1 MKKRIGSLFLALA
14 ITGVGIMLNTSLVNA
29 ATQTTG
35 WTVTYDGG
43 KFVSDYDISKS
54 TITSAMPGDT
64 ISYEVNYK
72 NASGTTSDFYVS
84 TDVINSLEEK
94 SIGGG
99 QSNAAGGAYTYK
111 LSYKVGNQETVIH
124 DSETV
129 GGDNNT
135 VVGLKQAVGNIE
147 SGKVPYFN
155 VGRLNNGQTGTI
167 IITVKLDGNSQDNNY
182 MEKLATLDLKFG
194 AEKVPKPQN
203 NVVTNTSVNHVVY
216 TTPGGVQ
223 VVAIDEPKVPQ
234 SGGNPVTGDSI
245 LPIIIC
251 TMAMVLGIILVVI
264 YFRMEKKTKRRG
276 LI

>member
-99 QSNAAGGAYTYK
+99 QSNAVGGAYTYK

-264 YFRMEKKTKRRG
+264 YFRMEKRQKG
-276 LI
+276 GA